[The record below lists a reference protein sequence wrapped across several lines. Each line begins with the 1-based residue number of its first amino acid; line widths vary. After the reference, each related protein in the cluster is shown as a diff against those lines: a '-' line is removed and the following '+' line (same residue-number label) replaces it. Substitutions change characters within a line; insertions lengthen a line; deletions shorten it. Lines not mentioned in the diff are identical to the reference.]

1 MVQLLQ
7 RILTELESN
16 SKEKSVAVLAT
27 FVDWE
32 NAFPRQ
38 CPTLGVKSFIENG
51 VRPALIPILISYFKD
66 RYMSVKW
73 HGKTSVLKHIKG
85 GGPQGATIGL
95 LEYLS
100 QSNSNA
106 DCVNINDRFKFID
119 DLSVLEIINLITIGL
134 ASHNLKGQVPS
145 DVPTH
150 NQIIPA
156 ENLQTQK
163 WLNSIQKWTKEQKMV
178 INSKKTKAMVFNF
191 STNQFTTRLKLNDED
206 IEIIEHTKLLGTQ
219 IENDLKWDL
228 NTKSLVKKANMRM
241 QLLKK
246 AASFGAS
253 KEDLKD
259 IYVLF
264 IRSILE
270 QSAVVW
276 SSSLTCE
283 NKNDLERVQKSALRI
298 ILGNEFKNY
307 SSALNRL
314 NLLTLEE
321 RREQLCLS
329 FAKKC
334 TKNDKMK
341 HMFPLNEHKHSM
353 KTRHKEK
360 YKVYKAKTERLKKS
374 AVIHMQHLLNS
385 ENDKN

>member
-1 MVQLLQ
+1 
-7 RILTELESN
+7 
-16 SKEKSVAVLAT
+16 
-27 FVDWE
+27 
-32 NAFPRQ
+32 
-38 CPTLGVKSFIENG
+38 
-51 VRPALIPILISYFKD
+51 
-66 RYMSVKW
+66 
-73 HGKTSVLKHIKG
+73 
-85 GGPQGATIGL
+85 
-95 LEYLS
+95 
-100 QSNSNA
+100 
-106 DCVNINDRFKFID
+106 
-119 DLSVLEIINLITIGL
+119 
-134 ASHNLKGQVPS
+134 
-145 DVPTH
+145 
-150 NQIIPA
+150 
-156 ENLQTQK
+156 
-163 WLNSIQKWTKEQKMV
+163 
-178 INSKKTKAMVFNF
+178 MVFNF
-191 STNQFTTRLKLNDED
+191 STNQFTTTLKLNDED

-374 AVIHMQHLLNS
+374 AIIHMQHLLNS